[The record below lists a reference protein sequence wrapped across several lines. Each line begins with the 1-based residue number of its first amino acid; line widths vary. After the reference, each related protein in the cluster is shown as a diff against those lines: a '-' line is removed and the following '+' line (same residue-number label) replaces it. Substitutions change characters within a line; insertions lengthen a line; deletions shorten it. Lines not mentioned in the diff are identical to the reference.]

1 MISDLATIAFGA
13 KQDKSLSIP
22 EKYSHGF
29 VLWRCGGLTPGLGVL
44 SYAFLVVAI

>member
-13 KQDKSLSIP
+13 KQDKSLIIP

-29 VLWRCGGLTPGLGVL
+29 LLWRCGGLTP
-44 SYAFLVVAI
+44 AWEFCPMRFW